1 MGGRRCP
8 AAGRERLRTVRRLGL
23 AAQPVARPNACANGR
38 RSWPVRRAEER
49 DRALQGRACRSA
61 GRWGRCADAPGCDP
75 EHWTIGPPSI
85 RSRPAEPLAGNR
97 DGASTRPGTTA
108 GKDRCPNRWI
118 LPGSLGQGWE
128 EAAHCVKIGSTSRS
142 HHASSTSPCR
152 ATGGT
157 FGYSS
162 VVRRL
167 DSVQSPVIGCN

>member
-1 MGGRRCP
+1 MARHPVCPDIERLRRAHHAEGNGVDWSNQVRMKVPRAPTRADRRMGGRRCP

-85 RSRPAEPLAGNR
+85 RSRPATPLPEIVMALQLDLVPR
-97 DGASTRPGTTA
+97 PARIDVQIDGSF
-108 GKDRCPNRWI
+108 
-118 LPGSLGQGWE
+118 L
-128 EAAHCVKIGSTSRS
+128 AH
-142 HHASSTSPCR
+142 
-152 ATGGT
+152 
-157 FGYSS
+157 
-162 VVRRL
+162 
-167 DSVQSPVIGCN
+167 